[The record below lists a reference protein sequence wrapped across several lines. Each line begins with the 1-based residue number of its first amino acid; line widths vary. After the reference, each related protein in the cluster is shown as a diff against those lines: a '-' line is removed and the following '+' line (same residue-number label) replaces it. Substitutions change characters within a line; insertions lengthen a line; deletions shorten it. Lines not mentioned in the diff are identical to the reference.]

1 MGRLHVRGSE
11 RGRAVGEE
19 TVCDLT
25 AGVEVVSIAKE
36 SLALELF

>member
-1 MGRLHVRGSE
+1 M

-25 AGVEVVSIAKE
+25 AGVEVVSIARE
-36 SLALELF
+36 FLALQLFLTVQ